1 MACTSKHRDY
11 FNARAATWDDHIT
24 DETRSR
30 LRRIIAAL
38 DIAPGSTVLD
48 VGTGTGVLLPFLAEA
63 VGPEGRIVAVDFAP
77 AMLVRAREKNPW
89 ENITFIE
96 ADATSLPLP
105 DATFD
110 EVICNA
116 TFPHFT
122 DKAAAVAEMARV
134 LKPGGRIV
142 VCHPASREFINQL
155 HRSLGGVVANDL
167 IPDDATMR
175 AVFTHAGFES
185 IEIEDRDDRH
195 VLTARKKK
203 NQEDPE

>member
-1 MACTSKHRDY
+1 LACTSKHRDY
-11 FNARAATWDDHIT
+11 FNTRAATWDDRIT

-30 LRRIIAAL
+30 LQAIVAGL
-38 DIAPGSTVLD
+38 GIAPGSTVLD
-48 VGTGTGVLLPFLAEA
+48 VGTGTGVLLPFLVEA

-77 AMLVRAREKNPW
+77 AMLARARAKNPQA
-89 ENITFIE
+89 NITFIE

-134 LKPGGRIV
+134 LKPGGRVV

-175 AVFTHAGFES
+175 AMFAHAGFES
-185 IEIEDRDDRH
+185 IEIENRDDRH
-195 VLTARKKK
+195 VLTARKS
-203 NQEDPE
+203 PVLCGR

>member
-1 MACTSKHRDY
+1 
-11 FNARAATWDDHIT
+11 
-24 DETRSR
+24 
-30 LRRIIAAL
+30 LR
-38 DIAPGSTVLD
+38 P
-48 VGTGTGVLLPFLAEA
+48 PCW
-63 VGPEGRIVAVDFAP
+63 
-77 AMLVRAREKNPW
+77 RAREKNPW

-116 TFPHFT
+116 TFPHLT
-122 DKAAAVAEMARV
+122 DKAVAVAEMARV

-142 VCHPASREFINQL
+142 GCHPASREFINRL

-175 AVFTHAGFES
+175 AVFAHAGFES
-185 IEIEDRDDRH
+185 IEIENRDDRH
-195 VLTARKKK
+195 VLTARKSSVLYGRRGLADILHWLGVI
-203 NQEDPE
+203 QSIAWSCQGGWPCSII